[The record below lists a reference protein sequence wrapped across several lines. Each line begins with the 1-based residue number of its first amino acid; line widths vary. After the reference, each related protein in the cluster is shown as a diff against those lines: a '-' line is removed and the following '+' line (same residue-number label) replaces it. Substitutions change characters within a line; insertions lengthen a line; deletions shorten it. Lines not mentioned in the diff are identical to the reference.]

1 MPRTNL
7 ISRLGQATGA
17 GRQIAPE
24 QDGCVRQD
32 WHSLQA
38 DQHPRY
44 RMVANDTW
52 AAGFQTAIL
61 TAPPSTGM
69 WAPLM

>member
-1 MPRTNL
+1 M
-7 ISRLGQATGA
+7 S
-17 GRQIAPE
+17 
-24 QDGCVRQD
+24 
-32 WHSLQA
+32 
-38 DQHPRY
+38 QHPRH

-52 AAGFQTAIL
+52 AAGFHTAIL